1 MIERR
6 FLPTELRVLDDSPL
20 RIVGYAAIFNSLSQ
34 DLGGFREQI
43 APGAFADA
51 LKKDDIRCLFNHDT
65 NMILGRMAAG
75 TLRMKEDEKGLHYEN
90 DLPDTH
96 VGQHVRSAV
105 ARKDITGNSFGFKL
119 RNKDGEHWERQ
130 KNGEMFR
137 TLMSIRLF
145 EIGPVTYAAYT
156 ETSVDVREV
165 REMYAERIKAAD
177 APKIIVD
184 MAACRIRQWIAE
196 KK

>member
-119 RNKDGEHWERQ
+119 REKGDNWERQ
-130 KNGEMFR
+130 GNEVVR
-137 TLMSIRLF
+137 TLLSIRLF

-165 REMYAERIKAAD
+165 REMYAERIAAIKT
-177 APKIIVD
+177 PPVIVD
-184 MAACRIRQWIAE
+184 MAAHRIRQWIAE